1 MSCGLQ
7 TRLSG
12 IGPPAFSCVI
22 KPTSSSGRA
31 IIARSEKEYIAAM
44 PKIKSWFNEDYF
56 LSNLEKNYA
65 TFEQKVILRSTSTTL
80 FRLRDQF
87 TVRGTEP
94 RLVTLID
101 RYTKSR
107 QTFDIDGTPLGVG
120 LYYPLQELEPASWEF
135 LPSLLRQSR
144 ILPGGTGRF
153 YTADGEKIFPQA
165 VFRPAR

>member
-1 MSCGLQ
+1 M
-7 TRLSG
+7 
-12 IGPPAFSCVI
+12 I

-101 RYTKSR
+101 LYTKSR
-107 QTFDIDGTPLGVG
+107 QTFDIDGTPLGVS
-120 LYYPLQELEPASWEF
+120 LYYPLQNSNRLVGSSCRAC
-135 LPSLLRQSR
+135 
-144 ILPGGTGRF
+144 
-153 YTADGEKIFPQA
+153 
-165 VFRPAR
+165 